1 MQLVTQK
8 LFDFGWD
15 NVVITEPDLRRPPK
29 QLLKWAGNKQR
40 FAEQICQMFPRTYG
54 KYIEP
59 FVGSGAVLGAMA
71 PKRGV
76 AGDTLQPLVELW
88 TILQNNPE
96 ELFCAYKNTWDAFQ
110 RDSSSEYKK
119 LLASYNKNPN
129 PHDLLFLSRSCYG
142 GIIRFTMQGKM
153 STPMG
158 AHRPIS
164 PESFRE
170 RMILW
175 RQRVAGT
182 KFMHASFQETMGM
195 AEKGDVIYCD
205 PPYVDSQSIL
215 YGAQAF
221 KIADLWF
228 AIAECKKR
236 GALVALSIDGRKK
249 SGTKTIELGMPEGLF
264 VREHFVKGG
273 SSMLR
278 RFQKKNEKMEGEDVH
293 DRLLLTW

>member
-1 MQLVTQK
+1 MGLTTQK

-15 NVVITEPDLRRPPK
+15 NAVINEPIARIPPK
-29 QLLKWAGNKQR
+29 QLLKWVGNKQR
-40 FAEQICQMFPRTYG
+40 FAEEICQLFPRSYG

-59 FVGSGAVLGAMA
+59 FVGSAAVLGAMA
-71 PKRGV
+71 PRRGV
-76 AGDTLQPLVELW
+76 AGDILQPLVELW
-88 TILQNNPE
+88 TVLQSDPE
-96 ELFCAYKNTWDAFQ
+96 TLFGH
-110 RDSSSEYKK
+110 YKK
-119 LLASYNKNPN
+119 NWDRFQTDSGIVYKEILASYNKKPN

-142 GIIRFTMQGKM
+142 GIIRFTKQGKM

-158 AHRPIS
+158 AHRPIP
-164 PESFRE
+164 PESFKE

-175 RQRVAGT
+175 RQRISGT

-195 AEKGDVIYCD
+195 AEKGDLIYCD

-221 KIADLWF
+221 KISDLWNT
-228 AIAECKKR
+228 IADCKKR

-249 SGTKTIELGMPEGLF
+249 SGTRTIELGMPDGLF
-264 VREHFVKGG
+264 ARESFVKGG

-278 RFQKKNEKMEGEDVH
+278 RFQKKNEKMDGEDVH